1 MATQP
6 WWSVRLEQWRAA
18 WQTQR
23 YSPKNT
29 FKKVNN
35 NSNYRPS
42 YQPNF
47 YDRKSS
53 KTGLWLTI
61 LLCLIAGAAISAVIW
76 QISHTNPTGQPTGN
90 PTSNNDVVPPTTIP
104 ATPKPSS
111 ENYTVAKPGQLAV
124 YWILNEGKQL
134 RAIPVSINPPKQSTS
149 QPNTKQ
155 NNSGELDRFALEQ
168 LLSQQPPASKLK
180 NAIPSGTKLL
190 EFRREVTPEGT
201 NLWINLSREFI
212 QGGGSASM
220 QGRLVQLVYTAT
232 ISSPDAAVYIN
243 VAGEPLTILGGEG
256 LILNQ
261 PTRRQDL
268 SLQF

>member
-76 QISHTNPTGQPTGN
+76 QISHTNPTGQPTSN
-90 PTSNNDVVPPTTIP
+90 PTSNNDVVSPTTIP
-104 ATPKPSS
+104 AATKPSS

-201 NLWINLSREFI
+201 NLWINLSREFT